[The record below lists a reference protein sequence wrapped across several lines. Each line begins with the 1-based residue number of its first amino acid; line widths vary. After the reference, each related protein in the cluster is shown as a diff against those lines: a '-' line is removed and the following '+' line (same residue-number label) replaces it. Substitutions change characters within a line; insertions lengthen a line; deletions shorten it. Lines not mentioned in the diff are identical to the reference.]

1 MVNQSFHTTTTLS
14 SITPRWQNCNNRNNN
29 NHYLLEN
36 KRMFLSFPH
45 ARDIAIYAAGWWI
58 FIDAIIYKTIYNE
71 ISPIA
76 FEDWIMNTIDK
87 SIISDEIYSYG
98 ESRRTLW
105 KARLLILLGFTLMAF
120 GLCGS
125 VAVFVLDCILT
136 EASVQSIHFGI
147 VIVVQNFLIAQP
159 QDEGNVFLLDDDS
172 TSNIDFKIREEVD
185 YNNFDIYDNTV
196 STFRVPVTVTITASD
211 SVAPLTSTPNEST
224 TKPSPK
230 PTSTNKSITESPPGA
245 KKTTSP
251 NPEAT
256 TESPPGAKTTT
267 SPNPEAPTE
276 SSSPKVEETTKSP
289 SPESPSP
296 EAKDNIESTSIKAEA
311 TTGLS
316 SPNPEAT
323 TGSSSPNPEVTT
335 ESPLNAEDTTGPKE
349 TESSLPTERTTESPS
364 PATSTITPMKSSTS
378 LIETPI
384 ATTASNKIKKS
395 PLSNRYVQFAIAV
408 SLIVIG
414 FALAALV
421 CFFFQTKRKRVLKSI
436 SPSQPPDGPSTSTS
450 PLLVTRMYEGDGENQ
465 RTVIDLGEY
474 GQTTAFT
481 PTTIIAGNHDDEEQ
495 ASSSFLNIPS
505 AGETTIYGSSG
516 GSTSMVDLATV
527 SHHSLET
534 QSDAPLMTRGHSE

>member
-45 ARDIAIYAAGWWI
+45 ARDIAIYAAGGL
-58 FIDAIIYKTIYNE
+58 TIYNE

-364 PATSTITPMKSSTS
+364 PATSTITPMK
-378 LIETPI
+378 
-384 ATTASNKIKKS
+384 
-395 PLSNRYVQFAIAV
+395 
-408 SLIVIG
+408 
-414 FALAALV
+414 
-421 CFFFQTKRKRVLKSI
+421 
-436 SPSQPPDGPSTSTS
+436 
-450 PLLVTRMYEGDGENQ
+450 MYEGDGENQ